1 MPLVFISYAPKDS
14 EIGKEL
20 ADALKQRGIDS
31 ISSWHDQDLADTTN
45 PADSWKDQVES
56 ALQKCDAGIVL
67 VSPASLSSMAAA
79 HEARYFIM
87 AKKPLFPVVITP
99 VREAVY
105 PPGLRGLPRFSLSE
119 DLGGI
124 EKLADAINQQTGASG
139 RRLSAAS
146 EQGFLPGKAQI
157 TVTLSPS
164 ENDQTQNEVVSLVD
178 KLARA
183 GFQQIDVVSAKDD
196 NAE

>member
-1 MPLVFISYAPKDS
+1 MPLVFISYAPKDH
-14 EIGKEL
+14 EIGENL
-20 ADALKQRGIDS
+20 AGALKQRGIDS

-56 ALQKCDAGIVL
+56 ALHKCDAGIVL
-67 VSPASLSSMAAA
+67 ASPASLRSMVVA
-79 HEARYFIM
+79 HEAWYFIM
-87 AKKPLFPVVITP
+87 AKKPLFPVIITP
-99 VREAVY
+99 VRDAVF
-105 PPGLRGLPRFSLSE
+105 PPGLRGLPRFSLGE

-124 EKLADAINQQTGASG
+124 DKLVDAINHLTGASG
-139 RRLSAAS
+139 RRLSATS

-157 TVTLSPS
+157 TVKLAPS
-164 ENDQTQNEVVSLVD
+164 ESDQTQNEVVSLVD